1 MKNLIVVD
9 HPLVQH
15 KLTLLRNKST
25 GSKEF
30 RSLVNE
36 IATLLAYEA
45 TRDLPLENIQIETPV
60 TEATGKVVSGL
71 KQVVVPVLRTGLGLV
86 DGMLSLLPAAKVGHI
101 GIYRAEGTREVV
113 DYYTKLPEDMPDREV
128 YIVDA
133 VLATGTTA
141 IDAVNQIKSKDP
153 KRIKFVCL
161 LASPEGIEAFSK
173 AHPDVTIITAGVDFG
188 LVDNR
193 YITPGIGDA
202 GDRFF
207 GTM

>member
-15 KLTLLRNKST
+15 KLTLLRKKET

-36 IATLLAYEA
+36 IANLLAYEA
-45 TRDLPLENIQIETPV
+45 TRDLPLENVQIQTPV
-60 TEATGKVVSGL
+60 AEATGKVVSGL

-101 GIYRAEGTREVV
+101 GIYRAETTREVV

-141 IDAVNQIKSKDP
+141 IDAVNQIKATNP

-161 LASPEGIEAFSK
+161 LASPEGIEIFSK
-173 AHPDVTIITAGVDFG
+173 THPDVTIITAGVDLG
-188 LVDNR
+188 LADNR

-207 GTM
+207 GTL

>member
-173 AHPDVTIITAGVDFG
+173 AHPDVPIITAGVDFG

>member
-15 KLTLLRNKST
+15 KLTLLRKKDTS
-25 GSKEF
+25 SKEF
-30 RSLVNE
+30 RNLVAE
-36 IATLLAYEA
+36 ISTLLAYEA

-60 TEATGKVVSGL
+60 TEATGKIVSGL

-101 GIYRAEGTREVV
+101 GIYRDEETREAVN
-113 DYYTKLPEDMPDREV
+113 YYTKLPKDMPDREV
-128 YIVDA
+128 YITDA

-141 IDAVNQIKSKDP
+141 IEAVNQIKATTP
-153 KRIKFVCL
+153 KRIKFICL

-173 AHPDVTIITAGVDFG
+173 AHPDVTIITAAVDFG
-188 LVDNR
+188 LADGR
-193 YITPGIGDA
+193 YISPGMGDA

-207 GTM
+207 GTL

>member
-15 KLTLLRNKST
+15 KLTFLRDKNT
-25 GSKEF
+25 TSKEF
-30 RSLVNE
+30 RRLVNE
-36 IATLLAYEA
+36 ISTLLAYEA
-45 TRDLPLENIQIETPV
+45 TRDLPLESVMIETPV
-60 TEATGKVVSGL
+60 TETAGKVVSGL
-71 KQVVVPVLRTGLGLV
+71 KQVVIPILRTGLGLV
-86 DGMLSLLPAAKVGHI
+86 DGMLSLLPSAKVGHL
-101 GIYRAEGTREVV
+101 GIYRAEGSRDLV

-128 YIVDA
+128 YIMDS

-141 IDAVNQIKSKDP
+141 IEAVNQIKAKNP

-173 AHPDVTIITAGVDFG
+173 AHPDVTIITAAVDFG

-193 YITPGIGDA
+193 YITPGFGDA
-202 GDRFF
+202 GDRCF

>member
-15 KLTLLRNKST
+15 KLTYLRDKNT
-25 GSKEF
+25 TSKEF
-30 RSLVNE
+30 RRLVGE
-36 IATLLAYEA
+36 ISTLLAYEA
-45 TRDLPLENIQIETPV
+45 TRDLPLESVMIETPV
-60 TEATGKVVSGL
+60 TETNGKVVSGL
-71 KQVVVPVLRTGLGLV
+71 KQVVVPILRTGLGLV
-86 DGMLSLLPAAKVGHI
+86 DGMLSLLPSAKVGHL
-101 GIYRAEGTREVV
+101 GIYRAEGTRDLVE
-113 DYYTKLPEDMPDREV
+113 YYTKLPEDMPDREV
-128 YIVDA
+128 YILDS

-141 IDAVNQIKSKDP
+141 IEAVNQIKKQNP

-173 AHPDVTIITAGVDFG
+173 AHPDVTIITAAVDFG

-193 YITPGIGDA
+193 YITPGFGDA
-202 GDRFF
+202 GDRCF

>member
-15 KLTLLRNKST
+15 KLTFLRDKNTS
-25 GSKEF
+25 SKEF
-30 RSLVNE
+30 RRLVGE
-36 IATLLAYEA
+36 ISTLLAYEA
-45 TRDLPLENIQIETPV
+45 TRDLPLESIMIETPV
-60 TEATGKVVSGL
+60 TETAGKVVSGL
-71 KQVVVPVLRTGLGLV
+71 KQVVVPILRTGLGLV
-86 DGMLSLLPAAKVGHI
+86 DGMLSLLPSAKVGHL
-101 GIYRAEGTREVV
+101 GIYRAEGSRDLV

-128 YIVDA
+128 YIVDS

-141 IDAVNQIKSKDP
+141 IEAVNQIKAKNP

-173 AHPDVTIITAGVDFG
+173 AHPDVTIITAAVDFG

-193 YITPGIGDA
+193 YITPGFGDA
-202 GDRFF
+202 GDRCF

>member
-15 KLTLLRNKST
+15 KLTLMRNKDT

-36 IATLLAYEA
+36 ISTLLAYEA
-45 TRDLPLENIQIETPV
+45 TRDLPLETVQIETPV

-86 DGMLSLLPAAKVGHI
+86 DGMLSLLPAAKVGHL
-101 GIYRAEGTREVV
+101 GIYRAEETREVV
-113 DYYTKLPEDMPDREV
+113 EYYAKLPEDMPDREV
-128 YIVDA
+128 YIVDS

-141 IDAVNQIKSKDP
+141 IEAVKQIKEKNP

-173 AHPDVTIITAGVDFG
+173 AHPDVTIITAAVDFG
-188 LVDNR
+188 LVNNR
-193 YITPGIGDA
+193 YITPGFGDA
-202 GDRFF
+202 GERYF
-207 GTM
+207 GTI

>member
-15 KLTLLRNKST
+15 KLTFLRDKNTS
-25 GSKEF
+25 SKEF
-30 RSLVNE
+30 RRLVGE
-36 IATLLAYEA
+36 ISTLLAYEA
-45 TRDLPLENIQIETPV
+45 TRDLPLESVMIETPV
-60 TEATGKVVSGL
+60 TETNGKVVSGL
-71 KQVVVPVLRTGLGLV
+71 KQVVIPILRTGLGLV
-86 DGMLSLLPAAKVGHI
+86 DGMLSLLPSAKVGHL
-101 GIYRAEGTREVV
+101 GIYRAEGSRDLV

-128 YIVDA
+128 YIVDS

-141 IDAVNQIKSKDP
+141 IEAVNQIKENNP

-173 AHPDVTIITAGVDFG
+173 AHPDDTIITAAVDFG

-193 YITPGIGDA
+193 YITPGFGDA
-202 GDRFF
+202 GDRCF